1 MCHSCTYDLLM
12 LENLGPR
19 IREIRK
25 EKGLTLIEIA
35 EKTGIAQATLS
46 RIETGTM
53 LGTVESHA
61 KIAEILG
68 VGLADLY
75 TDIDTRRDQTFHQPK
90 TSRLQVAHHDKTFQL
105 ELLTSES
112 GKRKMSPF
120 LLTLQPGGRTGTE
133 CYDRETEKFI
143 FVLEGEASASVDGK
157 EYPLK
162 QGETLYFE
170 ASLPHF
176 FRGTGGKVSK
186 LLVTLSRPAV

>member
-1 MCHSCTYDLLM
+1 M
-12 LENLGPR
+12 LKNLGPR

-25 EKGLTLIEIA
+25 EKGLTLVEIA
-35 EKTGIAQATLS
+35 DKTGIAQATLS

-53 LGTVESHA
+53 IGTVESHA

-68 VGLADLY
+68 VGLSDLY
-75 TDIDTRRDQTFHQPK
+75 LDVDTRQDQTFHQTK
-90 TSRLQVAHHDKTFQL
+90 NSRPQVAHHDKSFQL

-112 GKRKMSPF
+112 GKKKISPF

-133 CYDRETEKFI
+133 HHDRETEKF
-143 FVLEGEASASVDGK
+143 VYALEGEISANIDGK
-157 EYPLK
+157 EYPLR

-176 FRGTGGKVSK
+176 FRNTGAKISRLLAVVSP
-186 LLVTLSRPAV
+186 SAV